1 MLDAIRVL
9 RAERYEG
16 WDGCVND
23 AREKVPLTRDYE
35 GKSSIAERGM
45 GSDNTRSDRDNKHQ
59 DGVSDLIHTSR
70 GAV

>member
-1 MLDAIRVL
+1 MSMLDAIRVL

-23 AREKVPLTRDYE
+23 ACEKVPLTRDYE

-45 GSDNTRSDRDNKHQ
+45 GSDNT
-59 DGVSDLIHTSR
+59 
-70 GAV
+70 